1 MGSGVAWKRGIG
13 IRRSQLARCR
23 CELGQPAR
31 HMARKSRRSSDRI
44 ATAAVDR
51 RGAECSFVATSGE
64 RLAGTAGKLGSI
76 ECSRDIDSAEIS
88 RRRVLLRLARNGQSS
103 NDCFELIY
111 SDGCDQQVQCI
122 GR

>member
-1 MGSGVAWKRGIG
+1 
-13 IRRSQLARCR
+13 
-23 CELGQPAR
+23 
-31 HMARKSRRSSDRI
+31 MARKSRRTSDRI
-44 ATAAVDR
+44 AAAAMDHR
-51 RGAECSFVATSGE
+51 STEYSFMATSGE
-64 RLAGTAGKLGSI
+64 RLASTAGKLGSI

-88 RRRVLLRLARNGQSS
+88 RRRVLLRLAHDGQSS

>member
-1 MGSGVAWKRGIG
+1 MDRTSSRVA
-13 IRRSQLARCR
+13 
-23 CELGQPAR
+23 
-31 HMARKSRRSSDRI
+31 
-44 ATAAVDR
+44 ATALDHC
-51 RGAECSFVATSGE
+51 GDTELFIVATSGK
-64 RLAGTAGKLGSI
+64 RLASTAGKLGSI

-88 RRRVLLRLARNGQSS
+88 RRRVLLRLARDGQSS